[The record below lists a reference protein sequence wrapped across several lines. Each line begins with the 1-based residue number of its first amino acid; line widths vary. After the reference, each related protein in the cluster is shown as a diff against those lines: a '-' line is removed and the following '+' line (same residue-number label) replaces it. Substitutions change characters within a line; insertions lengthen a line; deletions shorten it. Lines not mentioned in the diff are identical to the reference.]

1 MAISLSRL
9 GTKNLGALAQRI
21 VNSSRSGKY
30 KMAEEHEFLKALAR
44 ESAAYD
50 KLYVKL
56 TYSGRG
62 DEIMAADAARDKA
75 FYALKLYLRGY
86 KDLPLLPDV
95 ADAEALYKVMEQFG
109 GKITQLTY
117 AEETAQLKSLLTELD
132 KPEHTARLTTLKLKT
147 SYDDLK
153 AKQKAF
159 EDLYAEQ
166 AEANAELRAQPSAS
180 SARARL
186 EQALR
191 TYLSLV
197 VAMRSVSGWD
207 MLYNDLNEMVKAAAA
222 AYKNDPSPSKPKSP
236 RQPSDP
242 KKPKDPK
249 DPKDPKKPGGGTGEP
264 PKKPGEEPKP
274 KPGGD
279 GNPDIHLPEE

>member
-86 KDLPLLPDV
+86 KDLPLRP
-95 ADAEALYKVMEQFG
+95 
-109 GKITQLTY
+109 T
-117 AEETAQLKSLLTELD
+117 
-132 KPEHTARLTTLKLKT
+132 PR
-147 SYDDLK
+147 
-153 AKQKAF
+153 
-159 EDLYAEQ
+159 
-166 AEANAELRAQPSAS
+166 
-180 SARARL
+180 
-186 EQALR
+186 
-191 TYLSLV
+191 
-197 VAMRSVSGWD
+197 RSI
-207 MLYNDLNEMVKAAAA
+207 K
-222 AYKNDPSPSKPKSP
+222 
-236 RQPSDP
+236 
-242 KKPKDPK
+242 
-249 DPKDPKKPGGGTGEP
+249 
-264 PKKPGEEPKP
+264 
-274 KPGGD
+274 
-279 GNPDIHLPEE
+279 